1 VAVSDCLRCADEVTL
16 AAEARAFS
24 PDAVKRPPFT
34 WRARTVPLVATL
46 VATAGVLVW
55 FAA

>member
-1 VAVSDCLRCADEVTL
+1 VTL

-24 PDAVKRPPFT
+24 PHAVRRPPFT